1 MQDYQG
7 LLGSLVL
14 ILDIWA
20 IISIFTS
27 TANASRKILWM
38 AIIIIL
44 PVLGFIIWYLTG
56 PRGAR
61 V

>member
-7 LLGSLVL
+7 LIGSLVL

-20 IISIFTS
+20 IVSVVTSNISV
-27 TANASRKILWM
+27 SRKVLWT

-56 PRGAR
+56 PRAAR
-61 V
+61 A

>member
-7 LLGSLVL
+7 LIGSLVL

-20 IISIFTS
+20 IISVVTS
-27 TANASRKILWM
+27 NISVSRKVLWA

-56 PRGAR
+56 PRAAQA
-61 V
+61 